1 MKAYQSLPV
10 YVKDFLK
17 TVPVTFDET
26 RYISGEPGSFVVL
39 ASRKGKDWYVSGI
52 NGEKEIKDLTI
63 GIPFVAEGLYVLD
76 LITDGKD
83 DKSFGN
89 ETKDFKA
96 GDKIAVK
103 MLGNGGFVAVLTA
116 K

>member
-1 MKAYQSLPV
+1 
-10 YVKDFLK
+10 
-17 TVPVTFDET
+17 
-26 RYISGEPGSFVVL
+26 L
-39 ASRKGKDWYVSGI
+39 ASRKGKDWYISGI
-52 NGEKEIKDLTI
+52 NGEKNIKDLTI
-63 GIPFVAEGLYVLD
+63 EIPFVAEGQYALN
-76 LITDGKD
+76 LIADGKD
-83 DKSFGN
+83 NKDFGN